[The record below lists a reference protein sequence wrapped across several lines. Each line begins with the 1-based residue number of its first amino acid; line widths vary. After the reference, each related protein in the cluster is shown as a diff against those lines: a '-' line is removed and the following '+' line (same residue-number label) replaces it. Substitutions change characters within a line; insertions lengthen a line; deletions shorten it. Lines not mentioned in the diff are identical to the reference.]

1 VFSLMLAESCLI
13 SLAGGILGTAACV
26 AFLLWKP
33 MSLSAE
39 GVSID
44 FVASPGL
51 VASGL
56 LLSLV
61 VGFVA
66 GAIPAWQA
74 GRAEIVASLR

>member
-1 VFSLMLAESCLI
+1 MLAESCLI

-56 LLSLV
+56 LLSLM

-74 GRAEIVASLR
+74 GRAEIVNSLR